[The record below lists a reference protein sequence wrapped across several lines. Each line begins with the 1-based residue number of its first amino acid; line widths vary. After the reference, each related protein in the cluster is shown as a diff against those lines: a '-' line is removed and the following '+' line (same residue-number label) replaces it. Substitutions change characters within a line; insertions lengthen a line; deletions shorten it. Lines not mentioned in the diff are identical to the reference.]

1 MLRTI
6 NLHLFRIG
14 IHRFSTISHPK
25 ALDACY
31 GAHWRLL
38 RPDFHWQAVDSFQ
51 NTRLAPV
58 ETCARRAH
66 NKEKPQKHMVS
77 EVLYAFFRSK
87 RLSLCEQKLTFRE
100 FRPLKNKAFQGFCQ
114 LPVCYS
120 NSSESSPVV
129 LL

>member
-77 EVLYAFFRSK
+77 EVYILFDIHLEHHKTMFYYLFVN
-87 RLSLCEQKLTFRE
+87 RLCS
-100 FRPLKNKAFQGFCQ
+100 
-114 LPVCYS
+114 
-120 NSSESSPVV
+120 
-129 LL
+129 